1 MKTQGRWRELKN
13 GLTSSR
19 LQCDVF
25 FFSFLL
31 FFVQFCGG
39 YSGASLLLVVILLYY
54 VSLSSSVALR
64 NCSEQDEGEGVKRER
79 FFFFSPFI
87 FAQPLHHSS
96 SVGCLYLFTRLLV
109 PSPSSYWFVW
119 EYCGEL
125 RSVFEKEKKDV
136 YMLLVGSLLI
146 TKRKKRAIPI
156 YPHPQTDVDTQRCN
170 FWVPCNMFASLSYL
184 SKYIFLYRHVDACTI
199 FVFECAIPVQFRF
212 FFLSFQSLCFSAS
225 FRCCST

>member
-1 MKTQGRWRELKN
+1 M
-13 GLTSSR
+13 
-19 LQCDVF
+19 
-25 FFSFLL
+25 
-31 FFVQFCGG
+31 
-39 YSGASLLLVVILLYY
+39 
-54 VSLSSSVALR
+54 
-64 NCSEQDEGEGVKRER
+64 
-79 FFFFSPFI
+79 
-87 FAQPLHHSS
+87 
-96 SVGCLYLFTRLLV
+96 

-146 TKRKKRAIPI
+146 TKRKKRAMPI

-225 FRCCST
+225 FRCCSTWLVLTLQSLLRLDRSKMHVKLDGSYLPRNLALLAFYSFPLVVQLSPETGKEKLQLNCLRIS